1 MPEKYHI
8 ETQPVP
14 PRRPRI
20 GKYGVVDW
28 REDCARC
35 HNCVKKA
42 CVYDRYRQEAEY
54 IRNLSDVD
62 ALFFD
67 CMGCFSC
74 VQDCTKGLLCM
85 SINPAYEKMGN
96 GYWTPDIIK
105 TTWLQA
111 ETAKIPVSGSGY
123 HGPFAGY
130 GFDSMW
136 TDMSEIVRPTRDGIH
151 GREYISTS
159 VDIGRKLPYLDFD
172 GDKAKTNPPN
182 EWRTSLPH
190 LVSIPMPLIIDMS
203 SPAHTLPQLDA
214 IITQTAVNTGLIA
227 IIDSRHWS
235 GDDKQLEHIAFYLGP
250 DSPDVPKESLKKTRL
265 VEIADNS
272 KAIERIKE
280 LKKMHPKIV
289 VSIRVELTAA
299 GVERA
304 IKLAEFEEVEVIH
317 VVADSDGNEIG
328 SATSLQAGTQ
338 KPRFIKDII
347 RHIHTAIIEKGNRD
361 EITLMAGGGVALPEH
376 LAKAIICGADL
387 VTINLPLLIALECH
401 LCESCK
407 PGMPCPAKLEKID
420 FDYGVGRMTNLIA
433 AWHDQLVEV
442 MGAMGMREVR
452 RLRGDVG
459 RAMFFENLEE
469 ETFGK
474 LFGSRKND

>member
-8 ETQPVP
+8 KTQPVP

-20 GKYGVVDW
+20 GKYGMVDW

-42 CVYDRYRQEAEY
+42 CVYDRYRREAEY
-54 IRNLSDVD
+54 IHSLADVD

-85 SINPAYEKMGN
+85 SINPEYEKMGN
-96 GYWTPDIIK
+96 SYWTPDIIK

-111 ETAKIPVSGSGY
+111 ETAKIPVSGAGY
-123 HGPFAGY
+123 RGPFAGK

-159 VDIGRKLPYLDFD
+159 VDIGRKPQYLSFV
-172 GDKAKTNPPN
+172 GDKTSTHKTN
-182 EWRTSLPH
+182 
-190 LVSIPMPLIIDMS
+190 LVSIPMPLIIDMA
-203 SPAHTLPQLDA
+203 SPAHTLAQLDA
-214 IITQTAVNTGLIA
+214 IIKQTAINTGLIA
-227 IIDSRHWS
+227 IIDSRQWKA
-235 GDDKQLEHIAFYLGP
+235 DDGQLENIAFYLACDGA
-250 DSPDVPKESLKKTRL
+250 DVPQEALKKTRL
-265 VEIADNS
+265 VEIADGP
-272 KAIERIKE
+272 KVIERIE
-280 LKKMHPKIV
+280 EIKKIHPHIV
-289 VSIRVELTAA
+289 TAIRVELTAG

-304 IKLAEFEEVEVIH
+304 IRLAELEAVEVIH
-317 VVADSDGNEIG
+317 IVADANGNEIG
-328 SATSLQAGTQ
+328 STSSLQAGAD
-338 KPRFIKDII
+338 KPRFIKDMTH
-347 RHIHTAIIEKGNRD
+347 HIHSTLIEKGIRD

-376 LAKAIICGADL
+376 MAKEIICGADL
-387 VTINLPLLIALECH
+387 VTINLPLLISLECH
-401 LCESCK
+401 LCESCR
-407 PGMPCPAKLEKID
+407 PGTVCPAKLGKID

-433 AWHDQLVEV
+433 AWHDQLIEV

-474 LFGSRKND
+474 LFGSRKSD

>member
-8 ETQPVP
+8 KTQPVP

-20 GKYGVVDW
+20 GKHGVVDW

-42 CVYDRYRQEAEY
+42 CVYDRYRQESEY

-74 VQDCTKGLLCM
+74 VQDCTKGLLCL
-85 SINPAYEKMGN
+85 SLNPVYEKLGN
-96 GYWTPDIIK
+96 SYWKPDIIK

-111 ETAKIPVSGSGY
+111 ETAKIPVSGAGY
-123 HGPFAGY
+123 RGPFSGH

-159 VDIGRKLPYLDFD
+159 VDIGRKSSFLVLGADDGVAENLP
-172 GDKAKTNPPN
+172 P
-182 EWRTSLPH
+182 
-190 LVSIPMPLIIDMS
+190 LVSIPMPLIIDLT
-203 SPAHTLPQLDA
+203 SPLHTLPQIDA
-214 IITQTAVNTGLIA
+214 IIEQTAVNTDLIA
-227 IIDSRHWS
+227 IMDSRHQPI
-235 GDDKQLEHIAFYLGP
+235 DNANLTNIAFYLGP
-250 DSPDVPKESLKKTRL
+250 DSPPVPEAMLRKTRL
-265 VEIADNS
+265 VEIADNGMV
-272 KAIERIKE
+272 KERIKE
-280 LKKMHPKIV
+280 LKKIHPSIV
-289 VSIRVELTAA
+289 IAIRVELSAA
-299 GVERA
+299 GMARA
-304 IKLAEFEEVEVIH
+304 IELAGMEEVEVIH
-317 VVADSDGNEIG
+317 VVADPNGNEIG
-328 SATSLQAGTQ
+328 AQ
-338 KPRFIKDII
+338 KPRFVKDMV
-347 RHIHTAIIEKGNRD
+347 RHIHTTLVESGVRD
-361 EITLMAGGGVALPEH
+361 EVTLMVGGGIALPEH
-376 LAKAIICGADL
+376 MAKAIICGADL
-387 VTINLPLLIALECH
+387 ITVNLPLLIALECQ

-420 FDYGVGRMTNLIA
+420 FEFGVNRMTNLIA
-433 AWHDQLVEV
+433 AWHDQLIEV

-474 LFGSRKND
+474 LFGTRKRA

>member
-8 ETQPVP
+8 KTQPVP

-20 GKYGVVDW
+20 GKHGVVDW

-54 IRNLSDVD
+54 IRNLNEVE

-74 VQDCTKGLLCM
+74 VQDCTKGLLRL
-85 SINPAYEKMGN
+85 SINPEYEKLGN
-96 GYWTPDIIK
+96 SYWKPDIIK
-105 TTWLQA
+105 TSWLQA
-111 ETAKIPVSGSGY
+111 ETAKIPVSGAGY
-123 HGPFAGY
+123 RGPFSGK

-159 VDIGRKLPYLDFD
+159 VDIGRKPPFLAMNGNKSTALP
-172 GDKAKTNPPN
+172 P
-182 EWRTSLPH
+182 
-190 LVSIPMPLIIDMS
+190 LVSIPMPLIFDLS
-203 SPAHTLPQLDA
+203 SPAHTLPKLDP
-214 IITQTAVNTGLIA
+214 IIEQTAVDTGLIA
-227 IIDSRHWS
+227 LMDSRYRPASDAH
-235 GDDKQLEHIAFYLGP
+235 LENIAFYLGP
-250 DSPDVPKESLKKTRL
+250 DSPSVPDTMLKKTRL
-265 VEIADNS
+265 VEIADS
-272 KAIERIKE
+272 QDVAKRIKAI
-280 LKKMHPKIV
+280 KKIHPEIV
-289 VSIRVELTAA
+289 VTIRVELTDA
-299 GVERA
+299 GIGRA
-304 IKLAEFEEVEVIH
+304 IELAGLKEIEVIH
-317 VVADSDGNEIG
+317 IVSDANGNELTAQ
-328 SATSLQAGTQ
+328 S
-338 KPRFIKDII
+338 PRFIKDMI
-347 RHIHTAIIEKGNRD
+347 RQIHTTLIDKGIRD
-361 EITLMAGGGVALPEH
+361 EITLMAGGGIALPEH

-387 VTINLPLLIALECH
+387 VTINLPLLVALECH
-401 LCESCK
+401 LCDSCE
-407 PGMPCPAKLEKID
+407 PETTCPAKLENID
-420 FDYGVGRMTNLIA
+420 FNYGVGRMTNLIA
-433 AWHDQLVEV
+433 AWHDQLIEL

-474 LFGSRKND
+474 LYGKRKTD

>member
-8 ETQPVP
+8 KTQPVP

-20 GKYGVVDW
+20 GKHGVVDW

-42 CVYDRYRQEAEY
+42 CVYDRYRQESEY
-54 IRNLSDVD
+54 IRTLSDVD

-74 VQDCTKGLLCM
+74 VQDCTKGLLSL
-85 SINPAYEKMGN
+85 SINPAYEKLGN
-96 GYWTPDIIK
+96 SYWKPDIIK

-111 ETAKIPVSGSGY
+111 ETAKIPVSGAGY
-123 HGPFAGY
+123 RGPFSGH

-159 VDIGRKLPYLDFD
+159 VDIGRKPPFLALEPGGSVATTLPPLI
-172 GDKAKTNPPN
+172 
-182 EWRTSLPH
+182 
-190 LVSIPMPLIIDMS
+190 SIPMPLIIDLT
-203 SPAHTLPQLDA
+203 SPKHTLPPLDA
-214 IITQTAVNTGLIA
+214 VIEQTAVNTDLIA
-227 IIDSRHWS
+227 IMESHHKPADEKNLRN
-235 GDDKQLEHIAFYLGP
+235 IAFYLGP
-250 DSPDVPKESLKKTRL
+250 DSPPVPKEMLRKTRL
-265 VEIADNS
+265 VEIADS
-272 KAIERIKE
+272 DKVKDRISE
-280 LKKMHPKIV
+280 LKKIHPGIV
-289 VSIRVELTAA
+289 ISIRVELSAA
-299 GVERA
+299 GLARA
-304 IKLAEFEEVEVIH
+304 MELAQMNEVEVIH
-317 VVADSDGNEIG
+317 VAADPNGNEI
-328 SATSLQAGTQ
+328 GTQ
-338 KPRFIKDII
+338 KPRFIKDMV
-347 RHIHTAIIEKGNRD
+347 RHIHTTLVEKGVRD
-361 EITLMAGGGVALPEH
+361 EVTLIAGGGIALPEH
-376 LAKAIICGADL
+376 MAKEIICGADV
-387 VTINLPLLIALECH
+387 VTINLPLLISLECQ
-401 LCESCK
+401 LCESCR

-420 FDYGVGRMTNLIA
+420 FDFGVGRMTNLIA
-433 AWHDQLVEV
+433 AWHDQLIEV

-474 LFGSRKND
+474 LFGTRNKD

>member
-8 ETQPVP
+8 KTQPVP
-14 PRRPRI
+14 PRRPRV

-42 CVYDRYRQEAEY
+42 CVYDRYRREAEY
-54 IRNLSDVD
+54 IRDLTDVD
-62 ALFFD
+62 ALYFD
-67 CMGCFSC
+67 CRGCFCC
-74 VQDCTKGLLCM
+74 VQDCTKGLLTM
-85 SINPAYEKMGN
+85 SVNPVYEGLGN
-96 GYWTPDIIK
+96 NYWTADIIK

-111 ETAKIPVSGSGY
+111 ETAKIPVSGAGY
-123 HGPFAGY
+123 SGPFSGP

-159 VDIGRKLPYLDFD
+159 VDIGRKPSYLVFD
-172 GDKAKTNPPN
+172 GKKPAGT
-182 EWRTSLPH
+182 ELSF
-190 LVSIPMPLIIDMS
+190 VSIPMPLIIDMS
-203 SPAHTLPQLDA
+203 SPLHRLPKLEP
-214 IITQTAVNTGLIA
+214 IIIETAMRTDLIA
-227 IIDSRHWS
+227 IIDSRLWPVD
-235 GDDKQLEHIAFYLGP
+235 GVDKEQCLPHVAFYLGP
-250 DSPDVPKESLKKTRL
+250 GAPELPIELLKRTRL
-265 VEIADNS
+265 VEIADS
-272 KAIERIKE
+272 DRLTERIKE
-280 LKKMHPKIV
+280 LKDIHPEIV
-289 VSIRVELTAA
+289 VSIRVDLTSQ
-299 GVERA
+299 GIERA
-304 IKLAEFEEVEVIH
+304 IELSGFEEVEVIH
-317 VVADSDGNEIG
+317 IVADLDGNEI
-328 SATSLQAGTQ
+328 GTQ
-338 KPRFIKDII
+338 KPRFIKDMI
-347 RHIHTAIIEKGNRD
+347 RHIHTNLIESGNRD
-361 EITLMAGGGVALPEH
+361 EITIMAGGGIALPEH

-401 LCESCK
+401 LCDSCK

-433 AWHDQLVEV
+433 AWHDQLIEV

-459 RAMFFENLEE
+459 RAMFFEQLEE

-474 LFGSRKND
+474 LFGTRK

>member
-8 ETQPVP
+8 KTQPVP

-42 CVYDRYRQEAEY
+42 CVYDRYREEADY
-54 IRNLSDVD
+54 IRNLKDVHT
-62 ALFFD
+62 LFFD

-85 SINPAYEKMGN
+85 SINPEYEKMGN
-96 GYWTPDIIK
+96 SYWTPDIIK

-111 ETAKIPVSGSGY
+111 ETAKIPVSGAGY
-123 HGPFAGY
+123 RGPFAGK
-130 GFDSMW
+130 GFDAMW

-159 VDIGRKLPYLDFD
+159 VDIGRKLPYLSFD
-172 GDKAKTNPPN
+172 NGKKPANP
-182 EWRTSLPH
+182 
-190 LVSIPMPLIIDMS
+190 LVSIPMPMIIDMAS
-203 SPAHTLPQLDA
+203 SIHTLPNLNP
-214 IITQTAVNTGLIA
+214 IIAATAVNTGIIA
-227 IIDSRHWS
+227 IIDSRQS
-235 GDDKQLEHIAFYLGP
+235 KGSDGQLDNIAFYIADGQEI
-250 DSPDVPKESLKKTRL
+250 PKDAIKKTRL
-265 VEIADNS
+265 AEIPDGP
-272 KAIERIKE
+272 KVIERIKE
-280 LKKMHPKIV
+280 IKKIHPGIV
-289 VSIRVELTAA
+289 IAIRVELTAA
-299 GVERA
+299 GAERA
-304 IKLAEFEEVEVIH
+304 IKLAGLEEIEVIH
-317 VVADSDGNEIG
+317 IVADLCGNEIG
-328 SATSLQAGTQ
+328 A
-338 KPRFIKDII
+338 KNPRFVKEMT
-347 RHIHTAIIEKGNRD
+347 RQIHTTLIEKGIRD
-361 EITLMAGGGVALPEH
+361 EITLMAGGGIALPEH
-376 LAKAIICGADL
+376 MAKEIICGADL
-387 VTINLPLLIALECH
+387 VTINLPLLIAIECH
-401 LCESCK
+401 LCASCK
-407 PGMPCPAKLEKID
+407 PGMTCPARLEKID

-433 AWHDQLVEV
+433 AWHDQLIEI

-474 LFGSRKND
+474 LFGSRKIN